1 MSQNLSDTPETDT
14 TTSTAKIPS
23 KIAAAYLAALRGS
36 ALPGEGDDMDKAA
49 LADAAQF
56 AARAALDRAEDT
68 PSLLLEPIAADG
80 TDRRMRL
87 AIINDDMP
95 FLVDSTS
102 QAVAAQGLAVHRILH
117 PVVAVKRDAK
127 GHLQEAGDGGT
138 RESVIYIELERGDA
152 RARRR
157 LLDGL
162 EAALRDV
169 RAAVR
174 DWRAMRAAMLAD
186 AAMRVEGE
194 AAELLRW
201 FEGGAMTQLGHEWR
215 TRDGKVQDSL
225 GISESGESQLLSPAA
240 LEAAFAWFDQGGT
253 APLLIKSN
261 RLSAVHR
268 RVLLDLV
275 VVPEVKGKKV
285 ERLSIHA
292 GLWTSA
298 ALSTPPAKVP
308 VLRAQLEALMA

>member
-14 TTSTAKIPS
+14 TATAKIPP
-23 KIAAAYLAALRGS
+23 KIASAYLAALRGS
-36 ALPGEGDDMDKAA
+36 ALPGEGDDMDKTA
-49 LADAAQF
+49 LADAGQF
-56 AARAALDRAEDT
+56 AARAALDRTPET

-87 AIINDDMP
+87 VIINDDMP

-117 PVVAVKRDAK
+117 PVVTVKRDAK
-127 GHLQEAGDGGT
+127 GHLQEAGEGGT

-240 LEAAFAWFDQGGT
+240 LDAAFAWFDAQEDGGGGT

-275 VVPEVKGKKV
+275 IIPEVKGKKV

-298 ALSTPPAKVP
+298 ALSAPPAKVP
-308 VLRAQLEALMA
+308 VLRA